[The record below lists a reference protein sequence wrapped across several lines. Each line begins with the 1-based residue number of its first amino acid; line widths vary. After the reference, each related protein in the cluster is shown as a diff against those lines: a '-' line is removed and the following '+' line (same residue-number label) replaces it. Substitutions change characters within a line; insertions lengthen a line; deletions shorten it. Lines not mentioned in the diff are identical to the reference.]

1 MDLELTGMGAYE
13 IDLFNHNLS
22 VDPEFRAGILAGDE
36 NAWSSVDLTADE
48 RAALETVDTAW
59 LYAHGANTFLLHNLF
74 RFGVGGVPI
83 EHYVRGIKQHLT
95 AAGPEAGPGARPAA
109 GHG

>member
-1 MDLELTGMGAYE
+1 MGAYE

-36 NAWSSVDLTADE
+36 RAWSSIDLTPDE
-48 RAALETVDTAW
+48 RAAFENVDVAW
-59 LYAHGANTFLLHNLF
+59 LYAHGANDFLLHNLF
-74 RFGVGGVPI
+74 RFGVGGVTI
-83 EHYVRGIKQHLT
+83 EHYVRGIKAHL
-95 AAGPEAGPGARPAA
+95 AEPRP

>member
-1 MDLELTGMGAYE
+1 VDLELKMGAYE

-36 NAWSSVDLTADE
+36 RAWSSIDLTADE
-48 RAALETVDTAW
+48 RAALEAPDIAW
-59 LYAHGANTFLLHNLF
+59 LYAHGANDFLLHNLF
-74 RFGVGGVPI
+74 RFGVGGVTI
-83 EHYVRGIKQHLT
+83 EHYVRGIKAHL
-95 AAGPEAGPGARPAA
+95 AEPGTGTGTEP